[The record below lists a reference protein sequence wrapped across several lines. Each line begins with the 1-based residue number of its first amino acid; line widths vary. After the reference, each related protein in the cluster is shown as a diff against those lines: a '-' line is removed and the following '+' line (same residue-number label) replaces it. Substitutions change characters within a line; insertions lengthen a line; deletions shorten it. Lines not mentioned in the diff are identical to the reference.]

1 MGPYAYILEAVML
14 VPGCWYPKAANK
26 APVTVY
32 NSLNLLS
39 SPLSSKDKVKTQ
51 LISDLVGFSQEM
63 AIGILELWVHGL
75 WGKGAGWNLM
85 YFFSHLC
92 PCSWP
97 CLHTAAL

>member
-1 MGPYAYILEAVML
+1 ML

-63 AIGILELWVHGL
+63 AIGILELWVHRALGGSGQAGTQCISSVTCVL
-75 WGKGAGWNLM
+75 VPGHVSTLLLCRIKVKG
-85 YFFSHLC
+85 S
-92 PCSWP
+92 
-97 CLHTAAL
+97 